1 MEPALH
7 SWSFRNR
14 FQEDDDFDIF
24 RALDLTAEMGFGGIE
39 IMSGKAG
46 GPPGDFASDDMDYLH
61 GVMEHAREVG
71 VRVLSLA
78 TYNDFAYVRDE
89 DWRRANIEYVKEW
102 LRIAGELGVPN
113 IRMLT
118 GYYIEGEPRER
129 LEELTLAGIRRC
141 APVAEEA
148 GVNMALENHN
158 SIFFSADQILW
169 LIEQVGSERLTTCPD
184 PSNWCRGFLTGEAAE
199 GEREVVFQSA
209 AKVAP
214 LATQSHLKVCGVTDD
229 GRLVGWEDDL
239 ERLIRTYRDAGYD
252 GALAFESVAEG
263 DLLAPLP
270 QARRVVQDAIDR
282 VGGRP

>member
-14 FQEDDDFDIF
+14 FQEDEDFDIF
-24 RALDLTAEMGFGGIE
+24 QALDLTAEMGFGGIE

-46 GPPGDFASDDMDYLH
+46 SPPGDFAADDLDYLQA
-61 GVMEHAREVG
+61 VMNHARDVG

-89 DWRRANIEYVKEW
+89 DWRLANIEYVKKW

-118 GYYIEGEPRER
+118 GYYVEGEPRER
-129 LEELTLAGIRRC
+129 LEELTLAGIRQC

-158 SIFFSADQILW
+158 SIFFSADRILW
-169 LIEQVGSERLTTCPD
+169 LIGEVGSDRLTTCPD
-184 PSNWCRGFLTGEAAE
+184 PSNWCRGFLSGEATP
-199 GEREVVFQSA
+199 GEREAVFEGA
-209 AKVAP
+209 AKLAP
-214 LATQSHLKVCGVTDD
+214 LATQSHLKVAAVTDD
-229 GRLVGWEDDL
+229 GKLAGWGDDLDRLV
-239 ERLIRTYRDAGYD
+239 RIYRDAGYD
-252 GALAFESVAEG
+252 GALAFESVAHG
-263 DLLAPLP
+263 DLLAALP
-270 QARRVVQDAIDR
+270 EARRVVQDAIDR
-282 VGGRP
+282 VTG